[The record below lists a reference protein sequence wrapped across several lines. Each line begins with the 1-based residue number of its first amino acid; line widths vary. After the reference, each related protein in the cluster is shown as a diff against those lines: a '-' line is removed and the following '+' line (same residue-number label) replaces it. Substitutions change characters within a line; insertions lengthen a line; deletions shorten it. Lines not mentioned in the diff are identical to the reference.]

1 MIKTQLEIRREA
13 ELMVKA
19 NILDK
24 NNVDISQYE
33 ELELAYSNAIDY
45 IVDLV
50 RKIQNI
56 SHE

>member
-1 MIKTQLEIRREA
+1 MIKTRLEIRREA

-33 ELELAYSNAIDY
+33 ELEPAYSNAVDY
-45 IVDLV
+45 IVDLM